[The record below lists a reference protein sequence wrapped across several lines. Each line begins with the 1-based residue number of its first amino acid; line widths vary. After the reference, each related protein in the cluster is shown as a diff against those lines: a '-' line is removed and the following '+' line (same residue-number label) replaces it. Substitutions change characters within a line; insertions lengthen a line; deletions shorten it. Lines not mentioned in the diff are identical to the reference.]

1 MVAHGFE
8 LADGGA
14 SRFLGVE
21 PGEVVPA
28 GIAVAGGGRGDVPD
42 RNQQCTLHGDVCPQG
57 PRRGAIRRY
66 LAARWVFRVCE
77 IDIAAVPSAPCA

>member
-8 LADGGA
+8 LADGVA

-28 GIAVAGGGRGDVPD
+28 GMAVAGGGRGDVPD
-42 RNQQCTLHGDVCPQG
+42 RNQQCTSLQSSRPVQCFPPAHV
-57 PRRGAIRRY
+57 
-66 LAARWVFRVCE
+66 
-77 IDIAAVPSAPCA
+77 AV